1 MGLTLQTYSPA
12 AEQQWA
18 AQLGGVT
25 SSSSAAPS
33 PTPTPVKTTP
43 VTPAIV
49 NVASQVASTPSHSV
63 VTGTLNSGASSQRG
77 LASLSIGAAA
87 LLAALAL

>member
-1 MGLTLQTYSPA
+1 MELTLQTYSPA

-25 SSSSAAPS
+25 SSSSTAPS

-63 VTGTLNSGASSQRG
+63 TGTLNSGASSQRG

-87 LLAALAL
+87 LLATLAI